1 MAREEVLV
9 VLNPTAGRGKAGR
22 SEAQL
27 RSDLTEIFRD
37 KSVRFA
43 ITQRGGHAGELAA
56 AVDSNT
62 SLVIAV
68 GGDGTI
74 SQVANGLAG
83 KELPMGIVP
92 GGTGNDLARG
102 LGIANYAAA
111 LSALR
116 AGNVRRI
123 DALRASIN
131 GADVLSLNAGGSGFD
146 GVVAEW
152 VNTHCRQIGGTLA
165 YVLGMLNCLPQLR
178 ANHTTL
184 TVDGERME
192 METYLCAVCN
202 SSSFGGGLNIAPMA
216 DLTDGLADVIVIG
229 DVGKIGFL
237 REFPKVFSGRHIEHP
252 KVHHFRA
259 KEVELKTEPALPT
272 FVDGEMMGPNPIRF
286 QVLPQAVPM
295 IVPVAA

>member
-43 ITQRGGHAGELAA
+43 ITQRAGHAGELAA

-202 SSSFGGGLNIAPMA
+202 SSSFGGGMKIAPMA
-216 DLTDGLADVIVIG
+216 DMTDGLADVIVIG

-237 REFPKVFSGRHIEHP
+237 REFPKVFTGRHIEHP
-252 KVHHFRA
+252 KVRHFRA
-259 KEVELKTEPALPT
+259 KEVELLTEPALPT

>member
-22 SEAQL
+22 KESQL
-27 RSDLTEIFRD
+27 RRDLTEIFHD
-37 KSVRFA
+37 KAVRFA
-43 ITQRGGHAGELAA
+43 MTERAGHAREIAA
-56 AVDSNT
+56 TVDGNV

-83 KELPMGIVP
+83 KEVPMGILP

-102 LGIANYAAA
+102 LGIGSYQAA
-111 LSALR
+111 LSALQT
-116 AGNVRRI
+116 GNVRRI
-123 DALRASIN
+123 DAMLATLN

-146 GVVAEW
+146 AVVADW
-152 VNTHCRQIGGTLA
+152 VNTHCKRIGGTLA

-178 ANHTTL
+178 ANQTTL
-184 TVDGERME
+184 TVDGKRIE

-202 SSSFGGGLNIAPMA
+202 SSSFGGGMKIAPMA

-229 DVGKIGFL
+229 DVGRIGFL

-252 KVHHFRA
+252 KVHHFQA

-286 QVLPQAVPM
+286 QILPQAVQM
-295 IVPVAA
+295 IVPEAA